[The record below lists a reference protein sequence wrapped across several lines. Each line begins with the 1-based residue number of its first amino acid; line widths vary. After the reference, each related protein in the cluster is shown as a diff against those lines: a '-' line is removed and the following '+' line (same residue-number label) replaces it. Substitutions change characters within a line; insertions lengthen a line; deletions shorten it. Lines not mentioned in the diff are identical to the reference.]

1 MENEQK
7 DYSEIEQFLKERG
20 KTGFLGDILHLKH
33 YPCEM
38 ALSMLESKQ
47 IFISF
52 LLGLQNITL
61 KDYSLL
67 TAHADKAKEF
77 HRLFIE
83 WLLKNKIF
91 SDKELEYCLKLRTP
105 EFLGMF
111 RVVERSPG
119 FESTFFQFMI
129 AYSVTK

>member
-20 KTGFLGDILHLKH
+20 KTGFLGDMLHLKH

-67 TAHADKAKEF
+67 TAHSDKAKEF
-77 HRLFIE
+77 HRLFVE

-91 SDKELEYCLKLRTP
+91 SDKELEYCPRFRAP
-105 EFLGMF
+105 EFLGMA
-111 RVVERSPG
+111 RLAELTPG
-119 FESTFFQFMI
+119 FEKTFFQFLI
-129 AYSVTK
+129 AYSVSK

>member
-33 YPCEM
+33 YSCEM

-91 SDKELEYCLKLRTP
+91 SDKELEYCSKLRTP
-105 EFLGMF
+105 AFFTMF
-111 RVVERSPG
+111 RLVERTPG
-119 FESTFFQFMI
+119 FESTFFQFLI

>member
-33 YPCEM
+33 YSKEM

-47 IFISF
+47 IFVSF

-77 HRLFIE
+77 HRLFVE

-91 SDKELEYCLKLRTP
+91 SDKELEYCSKLRTP
-105 EFLGMF
+105 EFFTMF
-111 RVVERSPG
+111 RLVERTPG

>member
-20 KTGFLGDILHLKH
+20 KTGFLGDMLHLKH
-33 YPCEM
+33 YPCEL

-77 HRLFIE
+77 HRLFLE

-91 SDKELEYCLKLRTP
+91 SDKELEYCFKLRGN
-105 EFLGMF
+105 EFIRAFTL
-111 RVVERSPG
+111 SKDTPG
-119 FESTFFQFMI
+119 FEKTFFQFLI